1 MSERA
6 SAVVTI
12 LFTDLVGSTEL
23 LSRAGDEEAQR
34 IFRAHHQ
41 LLAETA
47 AAHGGEEVKW
57 LGDGLMV
64 AFGSA
69 LDAVQAAIAMQ
80 QASRRPVSGE
90 RLAIRVGLN
99 AGEALRDAADY
110 FGTPVVVARRLCD
123 RADGGQILCTGTV
136 AGLLAGRGS
145 LAFSDLG
152 KIFLKGVPDPVP
164 ACEVRYDAAGSQ
176 ATGLAT
182 QVPMVGRDSELTRLV
197 ARVAE
202 AANGHGGLV
211 LVSGEPGM
219 GKSRMVEEVA
229 ERARGDGVVVLA
241 GRAFESDWAP
251 PYALFAEALAEHI
264 AEAEPQALL
273 EDLGPSAAPLAQLLP
288 AIRHTLPGVPEP
300 AAVQPDEER
309 FRLIDAAAQ
318 FLVARSRR
326 APVLLVLDDLHWA
339 DRGSVAM
346 LRHVART
353 ATRHRVL
360 LLGTYREADLERSHP
375 LSEAFGALRRETELE
390 DVRLRGLDGDGT
402 AALLSA
408 LGAHEMSARA
418 GDEWR
423 AATDGNPL
431 FIRELLRYF
440 VEEGKLS
447 RDSDGR
453 WTTDR
458 PIRELG
464 LPPSVRDVLVSRL
477 ARLSEPARKLIGV
490 GCAFEGPVIFNVVT
504 TVAGLDEDDAL
515 DALDE
520 AVQAQVVRYAG
531 GADAFAFTHAL
542 TRSAVYAE
550 LSPPRQVRL
559 HRRVAESMDAAYG
572 DRASP
577 AHAGEIAAQYH
588 RSASLPGAERGV
600 EPALLAAAHAESTAA
615 HETAAGFLRMALDL
629 LPEGD
634 VRRPRLLGRLGMAL
648 TWSLAFDE
656 AVPVAT
662 EAAEAIATSE
672 GNDAAIDYLAD
683 AAYVCSLAGSPGHA
697 WALAAKGLSRGDA
710 RRGVAWARLVSFDAE
725 REAAED
731 SEFPGIP
738 RDKPERGEAA
748 AILRAAH
755 LDPMGPGPMEAVCGS
770 RDEVLTS
777 TNLPVLFYWA
787 GEYPGTYARLG
798 PELDLS
804 LSRGQFAR
812 AARCCCFK
820 SMVLTALGRF
830 DDARQALDE
839 ARALADRVGRPI
851 FNVLQAQEGLAF
863 AIDQGLEELLAAFT
877 PLAATVIPAVA
888 WGLGFIYGTC
898 ALAAARLG
906 QEQPALKYLGLLV
919 PWLERAPAWH
929 VGFPVFASDAAET
942 LWRLERLDHAGV
954 VEYAVREKVIE
965 PDFRA
970 PMADGRLALAR
981 VCALQGRHD
990 VAQKWLDESRRVLD
1004 EQRAVPL
1011 LAIADYDEALMFVR
1025 RGGPRDQERAAPL
1038 LEAARRQF
1046 IELGMT
1052 GWQRRADDLRSRLV

>member
-1 MSERA
+1 MAERA
-6 SAVVTI
+6 AVVTI

-23 LSRAGDEEAQR
+23 LARAGDEEAQR
-34 IFRAHHQ
+34 IFRAHHT

-64 AFGSA
+64 AFASA
-69 LDAVQAAIAMQ
+69 LDALRAAIAMQ

-90 RLAIRVGLN
+90 RLSIRVGLN

-110 FGTPVVVARRLCD
+110 FGTSVVVARRLCD
-123 RADGGQILCTGTV
+123 RAEGGQILCTETV
-136 AGLLAGRGS
+136 AGLLAGRSG
-145 LAFSDLG
+145 FTFTELG
-152 KIFLKGVPDPVP
+152 KIYLKGVPDPVA
-164 ACEVRYDAAGSQ
+164 ACEVHSEAPDAPPTA
-176 ATGLAT
+176 LAT
-182 QVPMVGRDSELTRLV
+182 QVPMVGRDAELSRLL
-197 ARVAE
+197 ARFGE

-219 GKSRMVEEVA
+219 GKSRMVEELS
-229 ERARGDGVVVLA
+229 ERAHAQGVTVLA
-241 GRAFESDWAP
+241 GRAFESEWAP
-251 PYALFAEALAEHI
+251 PYALFAEALAGHMS
-264 AEAEPQALL
+264 EADPQILL

-288 AIRHTLPGVPEP
+288 TIRHTLPGVPEP

-318 FLVARSRR
+318 FLVASARRS
-326 APVLLVLDDLHWA
+326 PVLLLLDDLHWA

-353 ATRHRVL
+353 AIRHRL
-360 LLGTYREADLERSHP
+360 LLVGTYREADLEQSHP
-375 LSEAFGALRRETELE
+375 LSEAFVALRRETELE
-390 DVRLRGLDGDGT
+390 DVRLRGLDAKST

-408 LGAHEMSARA
+408 LGGHEMSEQASE
-418 GDEWR
+418 EWR

-431 FIRELLRYF
+431 FLRELLRYF

-447 RDSDGR
+447 RDAAGR

-458 PIRELG
+458 PIKELG
-464 LPPSVRDVLVSRL
+464 IPPSVRDVLVSRL

-490 GCAFEGPVIFNVVT
+490 GCAFEGPVVFNVVAE
-504 TVAGLDEDDAL
+504 VAGLNEDEAL

-520 AVQAQVVRYAG
+520 AVRAQVVRYAG
-531 GADAFAFTHAL
+531 GGDAFAFTHAL

-559 HRRVAESMDAAYG
+559 HRRVAEAMEAAYG
-572 DRASP
+572 TGATP

-588 RSASLPGAERGV
+588 RSSSLPGAERGID
-600 EPALLAAAHAESTAA
+600 PALLAAAHAEATAA

-629 LPEGD
+629 LPAGD
-634 VRRPRLLGRLGMAL
+634 DRRPRLLGRLGMAL

-656 AVPVAT
+656 AVPVAG
-662 EAAEAIATSE
+662 EAAEAIAAAE
-672 GNDAAIDYLAD
+672 GNDAAIDYLGD

-697 WALAAKGLSRGDA
+697 WALAAKGLARGPGQ
-710 RRGVAWARLVSFDAE
+710 RGVAWARLVTLDAE

-731 SEFPGIP
+731 PDHPGIP

-755 LDPMGPGPMEAVCGS
+755 LDPMGPGPMEAVCAS

-777 TNLPVLFYWA
+777 SNLAVLSYWA
-787 GEYPGTYARLG
+787 GEYGGTYARLG
-798 PELDLS
+798 PELELS
-804 LSRGQFAR
+804 LARGQFAR
-812 AARCCCFK
+812 AARCCSFK
-820 SMVLTALGRF
+820 ATCLTALGRLDAARSAL
-830 DDARQALDE
+830 DDAK
-839 ARALADRVGRPI
+839 ALADRVGRPI
-851 FNVLQAQEGLAF
+851 FNVLQAQGTLANALDEGLEDVLAF
-863 AIDQGLEELLAAFT
+863 FT
-877 PLAATVIPAVA
+877 PLTSTVIPALA
-888 WGLGFIYGTC
+888 WGMGFIYGTC

-906 QEQPALKYLGLLV
+906 DEQVALKYLGLLL

-929 VGFPVFASDAAET
+929 VGFPIFACEGAEAI
-942 LWRLERLDHAGV
+942 WRLERLEHAAV
-954 VEYAVREKVIE
+954 VEFALREKVIE

-981 VCALQGRHD
+981 MCALQSRHD
-990 VAQKWLDESRRVLD
+990 EAQKWLGESRRVLE
-1004 EQRAVPL
+1004 EQRALPL
-1011 LAIADYDEALMFVR
+1011 LAIADFDEALMFAR
-1025 RGGPRDQERAAPL
+1025 RGGPRDNERASRIL
-1038 LEAARRQF
+1038 DDARRQF

-1052 GWQRRADDLRSRLV
+1052 GWQRRADEPRARLA

>member
-1 MSERA
+1 MTERA
-6 SAVVTI
+6 AVVTI

-23 LSRAGDEEAQR
+23 LARAGDEEAQR
-34 IFRAHHQ
+34 IFRAHHT

-47 AAHGGEEVKW
+47 AGHGGEEVKW

-64 AFGSA
+64 AFASA
-69 LDAVQAAIAMQ
+69 LDALRAAIAMQ

-90 RLAIRVGLN
+90 RLSIRVGLN

-110 FGTPVVVARRLCD
+110 FGTSVVVARRLCD
-123 RADGGQILCTGTV
+123 RADGGQILCTETV
-136 AGLLAGRGS
+136 AGLLAGRSGFT
-145 LAFSDLG
+145 FSELG
-152 KIFLKGVPDPVP
+152 KILLKGVPDPVA
-164 ACEVRYDAAGSQ
+164 ACEVRYEAPDSQ
-176 ATGLAT
+176 AQGLAA
-182 QVPMVGRDSELTRLV
+182 QVPMVGRDTELARLV

-202 AANGHGGLV
+202 GATGHGGLV

-229 ERARGDGVVVLA
+229 ERARGQGMTVLS

-251 PYALFAEALAEHI
+251 PYALFAEALAEQI
-264 AEAEPQALL
+264 DEADPQALL

-288 AIRHTLPGVPEP
+288 GIRHILPGVPEP

-326 APVLLVLDDLHWA
+326 TSVLLILDDLHWA

-353 ATRHRVL
+353 ATRHRL
-360 LLGTYREADLERSHP
+360 LIVGTYREAELEQSHP

-390 DVRLRGLDGDGT
+390 DVRLRGLDAKAT

-408 LGAHEMSARA
+408 LGGHEMSEAA
-418 GDEWR
+418 SEEWR
-423 AATDGNPL
+423 VATDGNPL
-431 FIRELLRYF
+431 FLRELLRYF
-440 VEEGKLS
+440 VEEGKVS
-447 RDSDGR
+447 RDAAGR

-458 PIRELG
+458 PIKELG
-464 LPPSVRDVLVSRL
+464 IPPSVRDVLVSRL

-490 GCAFEGPVIFNVVT
+490 GCAFEGPVIFNVVSD
-504 TVAGLDEDDAL
+504 VAGLTEDEAL

-520 AVQAQVVRYAG
+520 AVRAQVVRYAG
-531 GADAFAFTHAL
+531 GGDAFAFTHAL

-559 HRRVAESMDAAYG
+559 HRRLAEALEAAYG
-572 DRASP
+572 ERAAP

-600 EPALLAAAHAESTAA
+600 DPALLAAAHAEATAA

-629 LPEGD
+629 LPTGD
-634 VRRPRLLGRLGMAL
+634 DRRPRLLGRLGMAL
-648 TWSLAFDE
+648 TWSLAFEE
-656 AVPVAT
+656 AAPVAV
-662 EAAEAIATSE
+662 EAAEAIAATE
-672 GNDAAIDYLAD
+672 GNDDAVEYLAE
-683 AAYVCSLAGSPGHA
+683 AAYVCALAGSPSHA
-697 WALAAKGLSRGDA
+697 WALAAKGLARGQT
-710 RRGVAWARLVSFDAE
+710 RRGVAWARLLSLDAE

-731 SEFPGIP
+731 PDFPGIP

-755 LDPMGPGPMEAVCGS
+755 LDPMGPGPMEAVCAT
-770 RDEVLTS
+770 RDEILTS

-787 GEYPGTYARLG
+787 GEYASSITRLE
-798 PELDLS
+798 PELELS
-804 LSRGQFAR
+804 LTRGQFAR
-812 AARCCCFK
+812 AARCCCLR
-820 SMVLTALGRF
+820 SMSLTALGRI
-830 DDARQALDE
+830 DDARRSLEDAKT
-839 ARALADRVGRPI
+839 LADRVGRPI

-863 AIDQGLEELLAAFT
+863 ALEGLEELLAAFT
-877 PLAATVIPAVA
+877 PLASTVIPALA

-898 ALAAARLG
+898 ALAAARLSE
-906 QEQPALKYLGLLV
+906 EQVALKYLALLV

-942 LWRLERLDHAGV
+942 IWRLERLEHAAV
-954 VEYAVREKVIE
+954 VEYAVREKVIQ
-965 PDFRA
+965 PDFRT

-990 VAQKWLDESRRVLD
+990 EAQKWLGESRRVLE
-1004 EQRAVPL
+1004 EQRALPL
-1011 LAIADYDEALMFVR
+1011 LAIADFDEALMFVR
-1025 RGGPRDQERAAPL
+1025 RGGPRDEERAVPL
-1038 LEAARRQF
+1038 LDAARRQF

-1052 GWQRRADDLRSRLV
+1052 GWQRRADELRARLA